1 MPAKRI
7 PDDSFDRMLD
17 FNVKHSG
24 WIIFKAVYWAMYLLV
39 LGVVL
44 LYSSAHNVTISLEV
58 FGGLAL
64 SIMAMMVIIFGFS
77 EILHHKLMRRY
88 G

>member
-7 PDDSFDRMLD
+7 PGDSFDRMLD

-44 LYSSAHNVTISLEV
+44 LFDSVHNVTIPLET
-58 FGGLAL
+58 FAGLAL
-64 SIMAMMVIIFGFS
+64 SILAMMVIVFGFS
-77 EILHHKLMRRY
+77 EVLHHKLMRRY